1 MTQLSYQ
8 QLLKKYDCNHLP
20 LDLVEK
26 MIKDRKIRIAV
37 CKQSFYIFFHFYFAH
52 YVKYKTAPFHREIF
66 YLIEQE
72 KDENLF
78 IIAFRGSGKST
89 ILTTAYP
96 IWAILGEHQKRF
108 VLILCQ
114 TRSQAK
120 QHMMN
125 LRRELEGNQLLKS
138 DLGPFQEESDEW
150 GSTSLVFS
158 KLNARITAASTEQSI
173 RGLRHNQYR
182 PDLGYNQLLASMI

>member
-1 MTQLSYQ
+1 MTQLNYQ
-8 QLLKKYDCNHLP
+8 QLLKKYNCNHLP
-20 LDLVEK
+20 LDLIEK
-26 MIKDRKIRIAV
+26 MIKDRKVRIAI
-37 CKQSFYIFFHFYFAH
+37 CRQSFFIFFHFYFAH
-52 YVKYKTAPFHREIF
+52 YVKHETAPFQREIF

-72 KDENLF
+72 KDKNLF

-96 IWAILGEHQKRF
+96 IWSILGEQQKKF

-114 TRSQAK
+114 TKSQAK

-158 KLNARITAASTEQSI
+158 KLNVTDYCCFNRTKHPGIKT
-173 RGLRHNQYR
+173 
-182 PDLGYNQLLASMI
+182 